1 MKNRSRVGLG
11 VLVGVVAFIVI
22 ALVFYYFF
30 QRFDPYTDQ
39 AEPTIPIEVE
49 LPAQIKDIF
58 TRITLPLYYLPN
70 NKIIIDELVKYNDLN
85 KDLTSKEI
93 ALIDNIW
100 QKSQDTDDFSKQFK
114 TNSIAKE
121 LIRFQE
127 IYPEF
132 TEIFIS
138 DMRGLVVGMTHKTS
152 DYLQSDEE
160 WWVNSLKKNGQS
172 FHGEFEYDESSQ
184 TEAIA
189 VYLPMVNQ
197 NNAKVIGVIKVIVTI
212 DSIKAEL

>member
-138 DMRGLVVGMTHKTS
+138 DMRGLVVGMTH
-152 DYLQSDEE
+152 
-160 WWVNSLKKNGQS
+160 SLKKNGQS